1 MSVTGL
7 CVRPIGSDLVAL
19 SALDTLV
26 RKMGYADWLLSLSRE
41 ELWILSFD
49 LDDGEAGEVTE
60 MLVKRTGIFVNPNTH
75 IHTVVRAG
83 ELMPHGIQCGR
94 EGLGIA
100 VWPQEDSQVRPV
112 AVAVRERMGV
122 ESLKELR
129 RLILWWP
136 RFAQDGGEGRSRTNR
151 GDHRGYMSAAQIA
164 ESMVATRSRQEGLL
178 ANPHY
183 QRWCIIERGLKPHEL
198 LRTIV
203 EIEVVC
209 GT

>member
-60 MLVKRTGIFVNPNTH
+60 MLAKRTGIFVNPNTH

-136 RFAQDGGEGRSRTNR
+136 RFAQDGGVGGTGGRHPS
-151 GDHRGYMSAAQIA
+151 DLA

-203 EIEVVC
+203 EIEAVC
-209 GT
+209 GM